1 MPLVAG
7 VDSSTQSCKVV
18 ILDLETGAL
27 VRHGRAR
34 HPDSTEVHPDIWWS
48 ALSQAIEAA
57 GGVHDVSGVAVAAQQ
72 HGMICLDEVGDVVRP
87 AMLWNDPRPAEAAA
101 DLVAEWGAGETGRR
115 EWIRAVG
122 LVPRPFHTVARVR
135 WLADHETTSAART
148 AAVCLPH
155 DWLTSGLVGSRKID
169 ALVTDRSDASGTGYW
184 SVLTGEYRMDRLR
197 WALGHDAVV
206 PGVLKPS
213 EPAGLTHS
221 GAVVGP
227 GAGDNAA
234 AALGIGAG
242 PGDVIISI
250 GTSGVV
256 SAVADSPIADPS
268 GEVIDSADATGRFL
282 RLASTPI
289 AARVLDAT
297 AHMLGVGHG
306 EFSRLALSA
315 PPGSDGLVLLPFFA
329 KAANLAH
336 LRAGGVVHGL
346 TEANSTPAHIA
357 RAAVE
362 GILCSLAENLEA
374 LMLHGARPERL
385 LLVGGAARS
394 EAVRQIAPT
403 VFGQPVVILGSEEL
417 GARGA
422 ARQVAWTLTSTPEPP
437 AWQTAAQMLHGEA
450 IPSIRARFADARSR
464 FPRWNAT
471 NHS

>member
-18 ILDLETGAL
+18 IHDLETGAL
-27 VRHGRAR
+27 LRHGRAP
-34 HPDSTEVHPDIWWS
+34 HPNSTQVHPDIWWS
-48 ALSQAIEAA
+48 ALSKAIAAA
-57 GGVHDVSGVAVAAQQ
+57 GGIDDVHGIAIAAQQ
-72 HGMICLDEVGDVVRP
+72 HGMICLDEAGDVVRP
-87 AMLWNDPRPAEAAA
+87 AILWNDPRPARAAA

-122 LVPRPFHTVARVR
+122 FVPRPFHTVARLR
-135 WLADHETTSAART
+135 WLAEHETTNAART

-155 DWLTSGLVGSRKID
+155 DWLTSRLLGSRKLE

-184 SVLTGEYRMDRLR
+184 SVLTGEYRMDLLSQ
-197 WALGHDAVV
+197 ALGHDAVT

-213 EPAGLTHS
+213 EPAGRTHS

-234 AALGIGAG
+234 AALGVGAG
-242 PGDVIISI
+242 PGDVVISI

-256 SAVADSPIADPS
+256 SAVADSPIADS
-268 GEVIDSADATGRFL
+268 TSEVINSADATGRFL

-297 AHMLGVGHG
+297 AHLLGVGHG

-315 PPGSDGLVLLPFFA
+315 PPGSDGLVVLPYFE
-329 KAANLAH
+329 KASNLAR
-336 LRAGGVVHGL
+336 LRASGLIQGL
-346 TEANSTPAHIA
+346 TEVTSTPAHVA

-362 GILCSLAENLEA
+362 GLLCSLAESLAA

-394 EAVRQIAPT
+394 EAVRKIAPT

-417 GARGA
+417 GASGA
-422 ARQVAWTLTSTPEPP
+422 ARQAAWTLTSTPEPP
-437 AWQTAAQMLHGEA
+437 AWPTAAQVLHGEA
-450 IPSIRARFADARSR
+450 DPSIRARFDDARSR
-464 FPRWNAT
+464 LPR
-471 NHS
+471 

>member
-27 VRHGRAR
+27 VRHGRAP
-34 HPDSTEVHPDIWWS
+34 HPDSTEVHPNIWWS

-57 GGVHDVSGVAVAAQQ
+57 GGIHDVHGIAVAAQQ

-87 AMLWNDPRPAEAAA
+87 AMLWNDPRPARAAA

-122 LVPRPFHTVARVR
+122 LVPQPFHTVARLR
-135 WLADHETTSAART
+135 WLAEHETTNAART

-155 DWLTSGLVGSRKID
+155 DWLTRRLLGSCKI
-169 ALVTDRSDASGTGYW
+169 AELVTDRSDASGTGYW
-184 SVLTGEYRMDRLR
+184 SVPTGEYRRDLFGR
-197 WALGHDAVV
+197 ALGHDAVV
-206 PGVLKPS
+206 PSVLKPS
-213 EPAGLTHS
+213 EPAGLTPS

-234 AALGIGAG
+234 TALGIGAG

-256 SAVADSPIADPS
+256 SAVADSPIADLS
-268 GEVIDSADATGRFL
+268 GEVIDAADATGRFL
-282 RLASTPI
+282 RMASTPI

-297 AHMLGVGHG
+297 AHMLGVGRK

-329 KAANLAH
+329 KAANLAQ

-346 TEANSTPAHIA
+346 TEANATPAHIA

-385 LLVGGAARS
+385 LLAGGAARS

-403 VFGQPVVILGSEEL
+403 VFGQPVIILASEEL

-422 ARQVAWTLTSTPEPP
+422 ARQAAWTLTSTPEAP
-437 AWQTAAQMLHGEA
+437 AWQTAAQMLPGEA

-464 FPRWNAT
+464 FLRWNAT
-471 NHS
+471 DRL

>member
-18 ILDLETGAL
+18 IVDLETGAL
-27 VRHGRAR
+27 VRHGRAP

-57 GGVHDVSGVAVAAQQ
+57 GGIYDVQGIAVAAQQ

-87 AMLWNDPRPAEAAA
+87 AILWNDPRPARAAA

-122 LVPRPFHTVARVR
+122 LVPQPFHTVARLR
-135 WLADHETTSAART
+135 WLAEHETTNAART

-155 DWLTSGLVGSRKID
+155 DWLTGRLLGSRKI
-169 ALVTDRSDASGTGYW
+169 AELVTDRSDASGTGYW
-184 SVLTGEYRMDRLR
+184 SALTGEYRMDLFR

-206 PGVLKPS
+206 PSVLKPF
-213 EPAGLTHS
+213 EPAGHTQN

-234 AALGIGAG
+234 TALGIGAG

-256 SAVADSPIADPS
+256 SAVVDSPIADPS
-268 GEVIDSADATGRFL
+268 GEVINSADATGRFL
-282 RLASTPI
+282 RMASTPI

-297 AHMLGVGHG
+297 AHMLGVEHG

-315 PPGSDGLVLLPFFA
+315 PTGSDGLVLLPHFG
-329 KAANLAH
+329 K
-336 LRAGGVVHGL
+336 G
-346 TEANSTPAHIA
+346 
-357 RAAVE
+357 
-362 GILCSLAENLEA
+362 
-374 LMLHGARPERL
+374 
-385 LLVGGAARS
+385 
-394 EAVRQIAPT
+394 
-403 VFGQPVVILGSEEL
+403 GQPS
-417 GARGA
+417 A
-422 ARQVAWTLTSTPEPP
+422 AAC
-437 AWQTAAQMLHGEA
+437 
-450 IPSIRARFADARSR
+450 
-464 FPRWNAT
+464 
-471 NHS
+471 